1 MGWNSWDCFATT
13 ITEGQTQAQAALM
26 ADKLKAHGWQYIVID
41 AQWFEPGAQSHEYR
55 KDAVLTMDGF
65 GRLQPAPNRFPSAAD
80 GSGFRTLAAHVH
92 SLGLKFGIHLMRGIP
107 RQAVEKNLPI
117 LGTRFHAQDI
127 ADKVHTCTWNADM
140 FGIDMSKPG
149 AQEYYDSVFAL
160 IADWGVDYVK
170 VDDLSRPYFRNLP
183 EVEAVRRAID
193 KTGRPMVLSLSPG
206 ATDIKAAAHVAA
218 HANLWRISDDLW
230 DRWLSVRDQFARLAL
245 WNQHRIVGAWPDA
258 DMLPLGTLVLGQ
270 RGTRLTVDEQITLMT
285 LWSIARSPLMY
296 GGDMTKLDELTM
308 SLLTNDEVLAINQRS
323 TGNRPL
329 FDHDGLVAWT
339 AEDPGNGDKYLA
351 VFNERDRVRLDESNA
366 RQPAAVITPAAD
378 SVASIDTDVTD
389 GRRLFLL
396 AMPLSDI
403 EGFLAVRWQNPRFVF
418 ADGNEHGLDEF
429 PWVSADAL
437 WDSATFKKGSAGQA
451 SELRAQPA
459 ALVEYA
465 VPAGA
470 RRFRAS
476 ARLERPNDHET
487 QDQVRV
493 LTVVGTESNEDK
505 RPGLPVE
512 VALDQLGIIG
522 EVKVRDLW
530 KHADLGTAKG
540 RFTPEIPFHGARL
553 FRLSSR

>member
-13 ITEGQTQAQAALM
+13 ITEVQTQAQAAFM
-26 ADKLKAHGWQYIVID
+26 ADKLKVHGWQYIVID

-80 GSGFRTLAAHVH
+80 GNGFRALAAHVH

-160 IADWGVDYVK
+160 IADWDVDYVK
-170 VDDLSRPYFRNLP
+170 VDDLSRPYFQNLP

-230 DRWLSVRDQFARLAL
+230 DRWLSVRDQFGRLAL
-245 WNQHRIVGAWPDA
+245 WSQHRIAGAWPDA
-258 DMLPLGTLVLGQ
+258 DMLPLGTLVLGK

-323 TGNRPL
+323 IGNRPL

-351 VFNERDRVRLDESNA
+351 VFNARDRVRLDESNA

-378 SVASIDTDVTD
+378 SVASIDTDLTD

-396 AMPLSDI
+396 ATPLSDI

-429 PWVSADAL
+429 PWSSADAL

-470 RRFRAS
+470 RRFRAT
-476 ARLERPNDHET
+476 ARLERPHDHET
-487 QDQVRV
+487 QDKVRV

-505 RPGLPVE
+505 RTGLPVE

-540 RFTPEIPFHGARL
+540 RFSPEIPFHGARL

>member
-1 MGWNSWDCFATT
+1 M
-13 ITEGQTQAQAALM
+13 
-26 ADKLKAHGWQYIVID
+26 
-41 AQWFEPGAQSHEYR
+41 
-55 KDAVLTMDGF
+55 
-65 GRLQPAPNRFPSAAD
+65 
-80 GSGFRTLAAHVH
+80 
-92 SLGLKFGIHLMRGIP
+92 
-107 RQAVEKNLPI
+107 
-117 LGTRFHAQDI
+117 
-127 ADKVHTCTWNADM
+127 
-140 FGIDMSKPG
+140 
-149 AQEYYDSVFAL
+149 
-160 IADWGVDYVK
+160 
-170 VDDLSRPYFRNLP
+170 
-183 EVEAVRRAID
+183 EAVRRAID